1 MFLPYFFRRRF
12 ERLDDIEN
20 VTGVE
25 KDLVGVKRTLAD
37 VNGLKRDVST
47 IGWKRVW
54 ELKVS

>member
-20 VTGVE
+20 LTGVE